1 VQPSATGAV
10 EQVPWLLRI
19 ANSKTS
25 EFFSFYRVTLETT
38 MLIRTTQSTQGIKA
52 MLWACLCLISMSA
65 SAQVDSAELETE
77 DPQTVAE
84 ETPVDRQ
91 SLTPLQQDE
100 DDLIKIA
107 PFVISSTSDSA
118 KRASAENLQSKL
130 LEVLANPASFDYEFA
145 NLRMTTVA
153 IASHPKANVKLF
165 TFNIILKNG
174 VFNQYGVIQRKTKSG
189 ITLFSLFDTAQNLPK
204 DYLETTVEQPDWI
217 GGLYYQLIPHKIK
230 RKQYYVVMAFDGH
243 NINSNRSIIDVL
255 SFENDL
261 PIWGAPIF
269 RDGIEDPSEEMRVV
283 FEYHKSSRI
292 LMRYEEEQKTIVFDE
307 VGPPF
312 PAAKGNVYYY
322 IPTGDYSGY
331 KPSRKGIFTKEALD
345 VTDFGQGIP
354 NPTIFR

>member
-1 VQPSATGAV
+1 MSIRRTQFIQHVKAILWA
-10 EQVPWLLRI
+10 WLLTLSVL
-19 ANSKTS
+19 ANA
-25 EFFSFYRVTLETT
+25 
-38 MLIRTTQSTQGIKA
+38 QSD
-52 MLWACLCLISMSA
+52 SA
-65 SAQVDSAELETE
+65 IVDSSELQLA
-77 DPQTVAE
+77 DN
-84 ETPVDRQ
+84 PVTATRQ
-91 SLTPLQQDE
+91 PLTPLEQDE

-107 PFVISSTSDSA
+107 PFVISSTTDSA
-118 KRASAENLQSKL
+118 KKTSANELLTKL
-130 LEVLANPASFDYEFA
+130 LEVLANPASFEYEFA

-189 ITLFSLFDTAQNLPK
+189 ISLFTLFDSAQNLPK
-204 DYLETTVEQPDWI
+204 DYLETTLEHPEWI
-217 GGLYYQLIPHKIK
+217 GGLYYQMIPHKIK
-230 RKQYYVVMAFDGH
+230 RKQYYVLMMFDGH
-243 NINSNRSIIDVL
+243 NVNSNRSIIDVL

-261 PIWGAPIF
+261 PVWGAPIF

-292 LMRYEEEQKTIVFDE
+292 LMRYEEEQKIIVFDE

-312 PAAKGNVYYY
+312 PAAQGNVYYY

-331 KPSRKGIFTKEALD
+331 KPSKKGIFTKEALE

-354 NPTIFR
+354 NPSIFR

>member
-1 VQPSATGAV
+1 MSIRRTQFIQHVKAILWA
-10 EQVPWLLRI
+10 WLLTLSVL
-19 ANSKTS
+19 ANA
-25 EFFSFYRVTLETT
+25 
-38 MLIRTTQSTQGIKA
+38 QSD
-52 MLWACLCLISMSA
+52 SA
-65 SAQVDSAELETE
+65 IVDSSELQLADNPATA
-77 DPQTVAE
+77 T
-84 ETPVDRQ
+84 RQ
-91 SLTPLQQDE
+91 PLTPLEQDE

-107 PFVISSTSDSA
+107 PFVISSTTDSA
-118 KRASAENLQSKL
+118 KKASANELLTKL
-130 LEVLANPASFDYEFA
+130 LEVLANPASFEYEFA

-189 ITLFSLFDTAQNLPK
+189 ISLFTLYDSAQNLPK
-204 DYLETTVEQPDWI
+204 DYLETTLEHPEWI
-217 GGLYYQLIPHKIK
+217 GGLYYQMIPHKIK
-230 RKQYYVVMAFDGH
+230 RKQYYVLMLFDGH
-243 NINSNRSIIDVL
+243 NVNSNRSIIDVL

-261 PIWGAPIF
+261 PVWGAPIF

-292 LMRYEEEQKTIVFDE
+292 LMRYEEEQKIIVFDE

-312 PAAKGNVYYY
+312 PAAQGNVYYY

-331 KPSRKGIFTKEALD
+331 KPSKKGIFTKEALE

-354 NPTIFR
+354 NPSIFR

>member
-1 VQPSATGAV
+1 MSIRRTQFIKHVKAILWA
-10 EQVPWLLRI
+10 WLLTLSVL
-19 ANSKTS
+19 ANA
-25 EFFSFYRVTLETT
+25 
-38 MLIRTTQSTQGIKA
+38 QS
-52 MLWACLCLISMSA
+52 
-65 SAQVDSAELETE
+65 DSAIGDSSELQLADNPATA
-77 DPQTVAE
+77 T
-84 ETPVDRQ
+84 RQ
-91 SLTPLQQDE
+91 PLTPLEQDE

-107 PFVISSTSDSA
+107 PFVISSTTDSA
-118 KRASAENLQSKL
+118 KKASANELLTKL
-130 LEVLANPASFDYEFA
+130 VEVLANPASFEYEFA

-189 ITLFSLFDTAQNLPK
+189 ISLFTLFDSAQNLPK
-204 DYLETTVEQPDWI
+204 DYLETTLEHPEWI
-217 GGLYYQLIPHKIK
+217 GGLYYQMIPHKIK
-230 RKQYYVVMAFDGH
+230 RKQYYVLMMFDGH
-243 NINSNRSIIDVL
+243 NVNSNRSIIDVL

-261 PIWGAPIF
+261 PVWGAPIF

-292 LMRYEEEQKTIVFDE
+292 LMRYEEEQKIIVFDE

-312 PAAKGNVYYY
+312 PAAQGNVYYY

-331 KPSRKGIFTKEALD
+331 KPSKKGIFTKEALE

-354 NPTIFR
+354 NPSIFR

>member
-1 VQPSATGAV
+1 MSIRRTQFIQHVKAILWA
-10 EQVPWLLRI
+10 WLLTLSVL
-19 ANSKTS
+19 ANA
-25 EFFSFYRVTLETT
+25 
-38 MLIRTTQSTQGIKA
+38 QSD
-52 MLWACLCLISMSA
+52 SA
-65 SAQVDSAELETE
+65 IVDSSELQPANNPATA
-77 DPQTVAE
+77 T
-84 ETPVDRQ
+84 RQ
-91 SLTPLQQDE
+91 PLTPLEQDE

-107 PFVISSTSDSA
+107 PFVISSTTDSA
-118 KRASAENLQSKL
+118 KKASANELLTKL

-189 ITLFSLFDTAQNLPK
+189 ISLFTLYDSAQNLPK
-204 DYLETTVEQPDWI
+204 DYLETTLEHPEWI
-217 GGLYYQLIPHKIK
+217 GGLYYQMIPHKIK
-230 RKQYYVVMAFDGH
+230 RKQYYVLMMFDGH
-243 NINSNRSIIDVL
+243 NVNSNRSIIDVL

-261 PIWGAPIF
+261 PVWGAPIF

-292 LMRYEEEQKTIVFDE
+292 LMRYEEEQKIIVFDE

-312 PAAKGNVYYY
+312 PAAQGNVYYY

-331 KPSRKGIFTKEALD
+331 KPSKKGIFTKEALE

-354 NPTIFR
+354 NPSIFR